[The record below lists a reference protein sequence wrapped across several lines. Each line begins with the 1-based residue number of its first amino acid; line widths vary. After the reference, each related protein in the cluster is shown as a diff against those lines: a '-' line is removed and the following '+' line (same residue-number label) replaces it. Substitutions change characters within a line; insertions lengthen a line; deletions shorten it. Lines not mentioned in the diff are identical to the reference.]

1 MTIIKNIIIII
12 MIILKKNRKKSVQF
26 CFGGIMMTVSCN
38 HIGHISEECD

>member
-26 CFGGIMMTVSCN
+26 CFGDVMMAVLCH
-38 HIGHISEECD
+38 HIGHICEECD